1 MKKIINKK
9 TYDTEKATFIGEWDN
24 GESPTDCLDYIQ
36 EQLYMTADH
45 EFFIHGRGGARTA
58 YGRYVGFDS
67 WAGGQKIRLLA
78 DSTARRVVRKHLPEK
93 YHELFGEKPLYEIK
107 DETGETVDV
116 GSWEQISDAWKA
128 TKANPC
134 VKHRFALWEEQE
146 DGSHRLRDE
155 AVGEGYEEYEKEE
168 LKNYFAL
175 DLYGSG
181 WRADDRE
188 ELQYQYNFTDREVET
203 LCEILEDIE
212 KNEE

>member
-93 YHELFGEKPLYEIK
+93 YHELFGEKLCSLPGCPDPENLCCRGGMGEDRSHRRIPLYPGIRRHEPAPPSS
-107 DETGETVDV
+107 DEENLDDADPDGKSGCPGMAERMLRTAEKKKI
-116 GSWEQISDAWKA
+116 QID
-128 TKANPC
+128 
-134 VKHRFALWEEQE
+134 F
-146 DGSHRLRDE
+146 
-155 AVGEGYEEYEKEE
+155 
-168 LKNYFAL
+168 
-175 DLYGSG
+175 
-181 WRADDRE
+181 
-188 ELQYQYNFTDREVET
+188 
-203 LCEILEDIE
+203 
-212 KNEE
+212 